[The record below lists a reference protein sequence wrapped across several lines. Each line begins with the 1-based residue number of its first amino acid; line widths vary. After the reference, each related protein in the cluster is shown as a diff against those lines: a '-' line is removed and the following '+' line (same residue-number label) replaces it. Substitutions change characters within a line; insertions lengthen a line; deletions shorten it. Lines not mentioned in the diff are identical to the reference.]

1 MRCCYCQK
9 NVVGQK
15 DVVMVVGEGPA
26 HQSCHDRYTL
36 TKRQFG
42 NLDLQKLEDDVLNEL
57 KELVLTEWNA
67 RQKSAIEDDI
77 ELFA

>member
-1 MRCCYCQK
+1 MRCCYCEK
-9 NVVGQK
+9 NVVGEK
-15 DVVMVVGEGPA
+15 HVVMIAGEGPA
-26 HQSCHDRYTL
+26 HQTCHERHTV

-42 NLDLQKLEDDVLNEL
+42 DLDLQALDSDALNEL

-67 RQKSAIEDDI
+67 RQKSGDETV